1 MQQTNTDQSFGELFA
16 TLAADTS
23 GLVRQEI
30 ALAAR
35 EMGQKA
41 STVGRDI
48 GFMAAG
54 GVVAYAGLL
63 AVIGSL
69 ILLLA
74 IWIPAWISALVVGLV
89 VIGIGYGLI
98 QKGMSDLRNFDPM
111 PRRTLATLS
120 DDIEWAKG
128 E

>member
-1 MQQTNTDQSFGELFA
+1 MQQTNTEKSFGQLFA

-48 GFMAAG
+48 GFIAAG

-74 IWIPAWISALVVGLV
+74 IWIPAWISALVVGLI
-89 VIGIGYGLI
+89 VIGVGYGLL
-98 QKGMSDLRNFDPM
+98 QKGMSDLKNLDPM

-120 DDIEWAKG
+120 DDVEWAKG
-128 E
+128 Q